1 MKLGKETFLKKFY
14 KNKLEIDINT
24 ILEHLSDDK
33 YEIQIFGIDEGQ
45 TDQDIQFYSCRF
57 YFKEKLEDNKP
68 ERPNYQEIINR
79 ERIL

>member
-1 MKLGKETFLKKFY
+1 MKLGKETFLKKFH
-14 KNKLEIDINT
+14 KNKLEINLNA

-57 YFKEKLEDNKP
+57 YFKEKPQDNKP
-68 ERPNYQEIINR
+68 EIPNYQEILNR
-79 ERIL
+79 ERVL